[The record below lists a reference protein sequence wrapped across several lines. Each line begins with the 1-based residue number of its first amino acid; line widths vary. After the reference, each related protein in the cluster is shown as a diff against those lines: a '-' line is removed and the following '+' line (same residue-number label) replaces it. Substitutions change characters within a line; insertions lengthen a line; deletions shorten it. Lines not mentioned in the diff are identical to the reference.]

1 MTLKGGTSQACA
13 ACKYQRRKCSSECPL
28 APYFPPDQPK
38 MFADAHRLFGVSNI
52 LKILKQLDPTQKLT
66 AMQSI
71 IYQATIRERYP
82 VSGCLGLICQ
92 LHYQIRQTEDELH
105 VVLSQLE
112 ICRQHHHQQIQMASA
127 PSDSSSSPLELG
139 CSALSLHHNP
149 PPPPPEYNAVSVAGG
164 GDGGLPVGVG
174 THHPYSPTTNA
185 PFNFDFL
192 DPKDNSLNPAWPQN
206 SFSITNNNDVHN
218 SLTIQ
223 PQPVATQPLPLQPQA
238 AQDYDE
244 IHPFFDTFDDRQSYV
259 DSKEAYESSSES
271 SFKDATQ
278 STDNVAEN
286 ELKSAAACFSLISL
300 GQ

>member
-38 MFADAHRLFGVSNI
+38 MFANAHRLLVSATS
-52 LKILKQLDPTQKLT
+52 LKFSSNWTPPRNSPPCSPSSTRPPSVS
-66 AMQSI
+66 A
-71 IYQATIRERYP
+71 IR
-82 VSGCLGLICQ
+82 
-92 LHYQIRQTEDELH
+92 
-105 VVLSQLE
+105 
-112 ICRQHHHQQIQMASA
+112 
-127 PSDSSSSPLELG
+127 
-139 CSALSLHHNP
+139 ALSLHHNP

-206 SFSITNNNDVHN
+206 SFSITNNNDVPN